1 MSSKRP
7 EKIWGLV
14 YNMMKSVNNDVPTI
28 LRTLDQVLSQKPT
41 FDVRFDHDSTI
52 PSSFVI
58 WLVNQLLTFTGRPL
72 SNRVRKQNVQLQKKL
87 LTFCCLHMPKLFE
100 TLLREY
106 GKTLSEFI
114 EVCYNSPNNN
124 NKSDTDLRTV
134 STFTSEDVQF
144 FKEIHS
150 KFVFEKISV
159 SLDMV
164 DLTMQCIVEV
174 LTHAMSISF
183 NIHRNL
189 FPEILTIVLEL
200 FLPSDTYTKLEC
212 LEFGV
217 KFFDNLNEFDQNL
230 TTDYGILFEYCQL
243 LWEHLPNWIGFGF
256 IDEYGLSQAIST
268 SLKLFKCEYKS
279 YLTDKVDS
287 GVLDGLAKSCEA
299 MLRTIIKDQDR
310 LGNRIELKTKIID
323 FILELHQRTG
333 CLLPQQSFLQL
344 IQSEHMIGK
353 LFATIEGKSAAS
365 SVLTKALKGPKDD
378 HPIVKNIL
386 NTIIDME
393 HKSLNAQQFKFH
405 LTSKNL
411 KDLQKKPIQ
420 SEVVFRCNDLKES
433 LEEFLRIM
441 KANTL
446 SSNEF
451 CNYVEI
457 CGLLLQS
464 TSLMEIIPEDLQI
477 TLIDLILFYLRH
489 HSKIKQ
495 KIQLNLPSVSRIED
509 NPIMVSLNALANVA
523 HHNLNTMASTYFH
536 KTVKEFICAMYPIC
550 QSEAIKS
557 KLNEKLLDFLANS
570 VISIK
575 LIVCHML
582 PVIVKNPMNPQILG
596 KIKSICCSALGSVYI
611 FKIPFKEEKFEYK
624 FLCEQCEKP
633 SYDDFT
639 EYLHSQSAILMQHP
653 SIGNSFEESAL
664 NFVLNSIGS
673 QNLFTS
679 RNGIFAINH
688 FSTSKLESQVLSNSH
703 LEPEI
708 IKALL
713 VRTSSNKEFPLLPKI
728 GTLILRKVH
737 NCLERNSDEEEQL
750 KILHLI
756 SVLANIDGI
765 PEIWLFHFFKMTF
778 FFMIC
783 CESGI
788 TNEAAK
794 CATEM
799 CANYGVEPMQLWYWY
814 KRECLSLVVD
824 LTTHVYLK
832 KGQGLLRTLNAL
844 VTMLGFL
851 CSQEFICKYYKILT
865 AMILPYC
872 VKEDRCKGLLVQL
885 SQATDNS
892 ISHILTASFLNIY
905 SHIYLNESA
914 EIGNKCID
922 LLVRCT
928 GSSLSS
934 LMHTDVRQTVS
945 EFLIFYNRKPEFVM
959 QAFSC
964 LILNKSSARESQA
977 NNNNR
982 TQSATTEE
990 FSIFIAERFL
1000 GVITYFETCLSDP
1013 NFEKSLKEDVLYSLG
1028 QIIRLVGAGHVTQS
1042 RYKIIAMLTSVISL
1056 DDKNLKAIGLKI
1068 WNTFLHIVD
1077 IQALGPSLS
1086 RIVVSLQPLLQTNEK
1101 EVDTIYKYLILE
1113 NGNLLGTYMPDLYFI
1128 EDMEVSIELKSF
1140 VRRQTEALFRTGKFE
1155 DLLKFYIKQIN
1166 NENLQVRI
1174 RALKYLKE
1182 FFIKNRTDLNTF
1194 IVGQTELNP
1203 LIEAVAEN
1211 LMNGCKHVDR
1221 TLQLISGKCLGELG
1235 AIDPSYMSPNYAKEQ
1250 KRFSLSIHTDSFAI
1264 TALTELC
1271 RAYQKNIKYVD
1282 NMSVAIQEILAIQ
1295 GVNPKDN
1302 KKMNVWEAIPVR
1314 MRHIM
1319 EPLLSSCYTV
1329 AQKGYKIKA
1338 HPVFGS
1344 SFCRT
1349 YEDWA
1354 FWWSWKV
1361 IEFVRD
1367 ADTKKLL
1374 CSFTPSIRK
1383 DNNMLELFL
1392 PYILLH
1398 SLQECSEEEM
1408 QLVYEEFQAVIKQA
1422 VNGGSNAVNRAAID
1436 TTLSK
1441 EICPTQA
1448 LRTSTQPP
1456 RDIHSQN
1463 VDDAC
1468 AKICFEQIDFLYRWT
1483 REWSRVSSSTAEAS
1497 NTQKEYGMVQKL
1509 LSKIDKCQLAKAN
1522 FNCGEYAR
1530 ALLFLELFIEDNKAT
1545 RLQENLSFLIEIYAE
1560 LLDPDSVEGAMHMKK
1575 TSLTLPEQILVNNI
1589 IDRPQENIACYEQI
1603 MIRPEQVQQE
1613 HVLGII
1619 NSYLRL
1625 DLPETVLNITS
1636 GLWEKLSER
1645 YTDDFFKECQFEPL
1659 LRLGCYDDI
1668 ERMLEDPVISKNP
1681 MMWNVQCAKAIRLF
1695 RKQDIE
1701 LTEFQAEMDE
1711 IRLNILSTLKTI
1723 GAEHYSY
1730 HKAYTEILKL
1740 QLLTDVEKNK
1750 SLVQFIVNE
1759 TDEAKC
1765 ILAVNEFFADWNAR
1779 LCFLQPTV
1787 RILEPLLCLRRNLLS
1802 ETKNL
1807 LNTVRGDVSVAINKC
1822 IDDEMGKLWIRS
1834 IQMNREAGGLQQAN
1848 LSIMKAEEYAPEAL
1862 FVEKAKLLWQ
1872 SGDQTKSLKLI
1883 SEKIS
1888 EIEANGNI
1896 PTQDISSRLLYS
1908 EAKFLQATYSAESMK
1923 ICAEQNLYY
1932 FKQAIAGN
1940 KNSEKCLVHL
1950 AQYLEKMYAAKS
1962 EAEQNSDAGKNMLF
1976 DIMGYYARSMKAGNE
1991 SMYQSMPRL
2000 LSIWFDFTSQ
2010 MGEND
2015 IPNMSIQHTC
2025 AKMTELVSKCCD
2037 LLPTYIFYS
2046 AFSQILSRIC
2056 HPSLAVFEVLKT
2068 IIILLLEKY
2077 PHQSLWMLLPVLK
2090 SSYTMRAKRC
2100 RLILSDKRLSKREI
2114 IKYVDD
2120 FNSLSE
2126 KLIQL
2131 TTKDTVGLGPSELNV
2146 RTLVP
2151 KLPKLFEDPN
2161 FSEILLP
2168 FDKYM
2173 QVTLLSGNRS
2183 GLGDDSIV
2191 TPSTTAVNPF
2201 PNKQIYI
2208 CGIKEDVVVL
2218 RSQALPKKISFLCSD
2233 GKEYT
2238 AMLKPKDDLRLDY
2251 RLMEFNALLKRYL
2264 RLDPQARQRRLHIR
2278 TYAAIPFNEDCGLIE
2293 WLPNL
2298 TALRVILMSIYRSR
2312 KLGIADKELRS
2323 FVLPKE
2329 EKLEKKKQV
2338 FNILLSR
2345 HPPVFH
2351 EWFIY
2356 QFSTPH
2362 NWYQA
2367 RSSYIKTI
2375 AVMSMVGYILG
2386 LGDRHGENILFDET
2400 NGESVHVDF
2409 NCLFNKGE
2417 SFNIPER
2424 VPFRLTQNMVH
2435 AMGPLGIEGLFRK
2448 CCEITLR
2455 VLQKQKK
2462 TLMSVLRPFVYDLSR
2477 LGKKT
2482 GNNIEKTDPQAMENV
2497 SRIEERLHGYVQ
2509 RRGANRMPLSTEGQV
2524 EFLINEAT
2532 DINNLA
2538 AMYAGWGPY
2547 L

>member
-28 LRTLDQVLSQKPT
+28 LKTLDQVLSQKPT
-41 FDVRFDHDSTI
+41 IDMRFDHDSII
-52 PSSFVI
+52 PRSFVI
-58 WLVNQLLTFTGRPL
+58 WLFNQLLTFTGRPL
-72 SNRVRKQNVQLQKKL
+72 GNRVLKQNVQLQKKL
-87 LTFCCLHMPKLFE
+87 LTFCCVHMPTLFE
-100 TLLREY
+100 ALLKEY
-106 GKTLSEFI
+106 RRTLSEFI
-114 EVCYNSPNNN
+114 EVCYNSSH
-124 NKSDTDLRTV
+124 KSDAEPRV
-134 STFTSEDVQF
+134 VGTFISEDDQF
-144 FKEIHS
+144 FKEIDS
-150 KFVFEKISV
+150 KFVFQKIS
-159 SLDMV
+159 LDPDMV
-164 DLTMQCIVEV
+164 DLTLQCIVEV
-174 LTHAMSISF
+174 LAHAMSISF
-183 NIHRNL
+183 NVHQNL
-189 FPEILTIVLEL
+189 FQEILKTVLEL

-217 KFFDNLNEFDQNL
+217 KFFGNLFELDPNL
-230 TTDYGILFEYCQL
+230 TIDYGILFEYCQL
-243 LWEHLPNWIGFGF
+243 VWENLPNWIGFGF
-256 IDEYGLSQAIST
+256 MDEYGLTQAIRT
-268 SLKLFKCEYKS
+268 SIKLFKCDYRT
-279 YLTDKVDS
+279 YLTDKVDADILES
-287 GVLDGLAKSCEA
+287 LSKSCEA
-299 MLRTIIKDQDR
+299 ILRTIIKDQDR
-310 LGNRIELKTKIID
+310 LGNRIELKSKIIE
-323 FILELHQRTG
+323 FMLELHQRTG
-333 CLLPQQSFLQL
+333 CLLPHQSFIHL
-344 IQSEHMIGK
+344 IQAEHQMGK
-353 LFATIEGKSAAS
+353 LFGAIQPSSTAS
-365 SVLTKALKGPKDD
+365 SVLTKALKGGKSG
-378 HPIVKNIL
+378 HLIVKNIL
-386 NTIIDME
+386 DTIIDME
-393 HKSLNAQQFKFH
+393 HKSINEKQSKAH
-405 LTSKNL
+405 LASQNL
-411 KDLQKKPIQ
+411 KDLQQKRVSSDI
-420 SEVVFRCNDLKES
+420 VFSCDNLQPS
-433 LEEFLRIM
+433 IEEFLRIM
-441 KANTL
+441 GTTTL
-446 SSNEF
+446 SSTEF
-451 CNYVEI
+451 CDYVQI
-457 CGLLLQS
+457 CGLFLQS
-464 TSLMEIIPEDLQI
+464 ASSIAIISSDLQI
-477 TLIDLILFYLRH
+477 ALIDVILFYLRH

-495 KIQLNLPSVSRIED
+495 KLHLEIPGISRIED
-509 NPIMVSLNALANVA
+509 KPISFSLDALASVS
-523 HHNLNTMASTYFH
+523 HQNLAEKAASYFH
-536 KTVKEFICAMYPIC
+536 KSVKEFICTMYPVC
-550 QSEAIKS
+550 QSEPIKAQ
-557 KLNEKLLDFLANS
+557 LNDRLLDFIANS

-582 PVIVKNPMNPQILG
+582 PAIVKGQMNSQILA
-596 KIKSICCSALGSVYI
+596 KIKCICCSALGSVYI
-611 FKIPFKEEKFEYK
+611 FKTRSNSQKLEYK
-624 FLCEQCEKP
+624 FLCVDCEKP
-633 SYDDFT
+633 SNEDFT
-639 EYLHSQSAILMQHP
+639 DYFQNKSAVLMQHLP
-653 SIGNSFEESAL
+653 VGNSFEETQL
-664 NFVLNSIGS
+664 NFVINSIGG
-673 QNLFTS
+673 QTLFTNKS
-679 RNGIFAINH
+679 GIFAINH
-688 FSTSKLESQVLSNSH
+688 FSTSKLEHQVLSNPH

-708 IKALL
+708 VKALL
-713 VRTSSNKEFPLLPKI
+713 MRTSSNKEFPLLEKVSV
-728 GTLILRKVH
+728 LVLRKVYDS
-737 NCLERNSDEEEQL
+737 LERGDEEQL
-750 KILHLI
+750 KVLHLI
-756 SVLANIDGI
+756 SVLANIEGI

-778 FFMIC
+778 FYMIC
-783 CESGI
+783 CETGVS
-788 TNEAAK
+788 NEAAK

-799 CANYGVEPMQLWYWY
+799 CANYGVEPMQLWLWY

-824 LTTHVYLK
+824 LVTHIYLK
-832 KGQGLLRTLNAL
+832 KGQGPVRTLNAL

-872 VKEDRCKGLLVQL
+872 VKEDRCKGLLVQI

-905 SHIYLNESA
+905 SHIYLNESP

-964 LILNKSSARESQA
+964 LLLNKSSRESQRSER
-977 NNNNR
+977 R
-982 TQSATTEE
+982 TQTATTEE
-990 FSIFIAERFL
+990 FAVFIAERFL

-1086 RIVVSLQPLLQTNEK
+1086 RIVVSLQPLLKTNEK

-1128 EDMEVSIELKSF
+1128 EDMEVSMELKSF
-1140 VRRQTEALFRTGKFE
+1140 VRRQTEALFRSGKFE

-1182 FFIKNRTDLNTF
+1182 FFIKHRADLNTF

-1203 LIEAVAEN
+1203 LIESVAEN

-1250 KRFSLSIHTDSFAI
+1250 KRFSLSIHTDAFAI

-1398 SLQECSEEEM
+1398 SLQECTEEEM
-1408 QLVYEEFQAVIKQA
+1408 QLVYEEFQAVIQQA
-1422 VNGGSNAVNRAAID
+1422 VNGGSNAANRAAID

-1441 EICPTQA
+1441 EIGPSQA
-1448 LRTSTQPP
+1448 LRTATQLPK
-1456 RDIHSQN
+1456 DIHSQN

-1483 REWSRVSSSTAEAS
+1483 REWSRVSSTTGEAS
-1497 NTQKEYGMVQKL
+1497 NTQKEYGMIQKL
-1509 LSKIDKCQLAKAN
+1509 LGKIDKSQLAKAN

-1530 ALLFLELFIEDNKAT
+1530 ALLFLELYIEDQKAT

-1681 MMWNVQCAKAIRLF
+1681 MMWNVQSAKAIRLF
-1695 RKQDIE
+1695 RNKEIQLSGFE
-1701 LTEFQAEMDE
+1701 AEMDE

-1740 QLLTDVEKNK
+1740 QLLTDIEKNK
-1750 SLVQFIVNE
+1750 SLVQFVVSE

-1765 ILAVNEFFADWNAR
+1765 IAAVNEFFSDWNAR

-1807 LNTVRGDVSVAINKC
+1807 LNTMKGDVSVGLNKC
-1822 IDDEMGKLWIRS
+1822 IDEEMGRLWIRS
-1834 IQMNREAGGLQQAN
+1834 IQMNRESGGLQQAN

-1862 FVEKAKLLWQ
+1862 FIEKAKLLWQ

-1883 SEKIS
+1883 SEKIR
-1888 EIEANGNI
+1888 EIESNGNI
-1896 PTQDISSRLLYS
+1896 PTQDKSQRLLYS

-1940 KNSEKCLVHL
+1940 KSSEKCLVHM

-1962 EAEQNSDAGKNMLF
+1962 DAEQNSESGKTMLF
-1976 DIMGYYARSMKAGNE
+1976 DIMGYYARAMKAGNE

-2010 MGEND
+2010 VGEND
-2015 IPNMSIQHTC
+2015 VPNMSIQQTC
-2025 AKMTELVSKCCD
+2025 AKMTELVSKCCEI
-2037 LLPTYIFYS
+2037 LPTYIFYS

-2077 PHQSLWMLLPVLK
+2077 PHQSLWTLLPVLK

-2100 RLILSDKRLSKREI
+2100 RLILSDKRLSKRET

-2131 TTKDTVGLGPSELNV
+2131 TTKDTVGLAQSDLNV

-2151 KLPKLFEDPN
+2151 KLPKLFEDPG

-2173 QVTLLSGNRS
+2173 QVTLLSANRS
-2183 GLGDDSIV
+2183 GQVDDSAASSV
-2191 TPSTTAVNPF
+2191 NATPVNPF

-2218 RSQALPKKISFLCSD
+2218 RSQALPKKIVFLCSD

-2298 TALRVILMSIYRSR
+2298 TALRVILMGIYRSR
-2312 KLGIADKELRS
+2312 KLGVADKELRS

-2448 CCEITLR
+2448 CCEITLT

-2462 TLMSVLRPFVYDLSR
+2462 TLMSVLKPFVYDLSR

-2538 AMYAGWGPY
+2538 TMYAGWGPY

>member
-1 MSSKRP
+1 MSTKRP

-41 FDVRFDHDSTI
+41 FDIRFDHDSII
-52 PSSFVI
+52 PRSFVI
-58 WLVNQLLTFTGRPL
+58 WLVNQLLTFSGRTL
-72 SNRVRKQNVQLQKKL
+72 GNRVRKQNVQLQKKL
-87 LTFCCLHMPKLFE
+87 LTFCCQHMPKLFE
-100 TLLREY
+100 DLLKEY
-106 GKTLSEFI
+106 TKTLQELI
-114 EVCYNSPNNN
+114 EVCYNTN
-124 NKSDTDLRTV
+124 DTSETEPKIV
-134 STFTSEDVQF
+134 STFITEDVQF
-144 FKEIHS
+144 FKEIDE
-150 KFVFEKISV
+150 KFIFQKFSV
-159 SLDMV
+159 TLDMV
-164 DLTMQCIVEV
+164 DLTMQCIIEV
-174 LTHAMSISF
+174 LSHAMDISF
-183 NIHRNL
+183 SIHRKI
-189 FPEILTIVLEL
+189 FEKILKVILDL
-200 FLPSDTYTKLEC
+200 FLPSDVYTKLEC
-212 LEFGV
+212 LDFGV
-217 KFFDNLNEFDQNL
+217 KFFNNCFKSNHEL
-230 TTDYGILFEYCQL
+230 TLDYGILFEYCQL
-243 LWEHLPNWIGFGF
+243 LWENLLTWIGFGF
-256 IDEYGLSQAIST
+256 VDEYGLSQAITT
-268 SLKLFKCEYKS
+268 SVELFKCDYKF
-279 YLTDKVDS
+279 YLVDQINS
-287 GVLDGLAKSCEA
+287 GILEGLSKSCEA
-299 MLRTIIKDQDR
+299 ILRTLIKNQDR
-310 LGNRIELKTKIID
+310 FGNRIELKTQIID
-323 FILELHQRTG
+323 FILDLNQTTG
-333 CLLPQQSFLQL
+333 CKFSQQAFLQL
-344 IQSEHMIGK
+344 IQSEHMIGR
-353 LFATIEGKSAAS
+353 LFGTVDGNATAS
-365 SVLTKALKGPKDD
+365 YVLVKALKESKDS
-378 HPIVKNIL
+378 HQIVKNIL
-386 NTIIDME
+386 QTIIDME
-393 HKSLNAQQFKFH
+393 HRALSEKQLKQLLESGRWKDIPTKSEIVF
-405 LTSKNL
+405 TC
-411 KDLQKKPIQ
+411 DGLQ
-420 SEVVFRCNDLKES
+420 ES
-433 LEEFLRIM
+433 LEEFVRLAQTNNI
-441 KANTL
+441 N
-446 SSNEF
+446 SNEF
-451 CNYVEI
+451 CDYVQI
-457 CGLLLQS
+457 CGLILQS
-464 TSLMEIIPEDLQI
+464 SSILSVISGELQI
-477 TLIDLILFYLRH
+477 TLIDLTLFYLRH
-489 HSKIKQ
+489 HSKIRQ
-495 KIQLNLPSVSRIED
+495 KLQLNVPSITRIED
-509 NPIMVSLNALANVA
+509 SIITMSLHSLANVS
-523 HHNLNTMASTYFH
+523 HQNLNPQSSSYFQ
-536 KTVKEFICAMYPIC
+536 KSVKEFICAMYPVC
-550 QSEAIKS
+550 QSEPIKS
-557 KLNEKLLDFLANS
+557 KLNESLLDFVANS
-570 VISIK
+570 VISLK
-575 LIVCHML
+575 LIIGHML
-582 PVIVKNPMNPQILG
+582 PVMVKGQITSEILS
-596 KIKSICCSALGSVYI
+596 KIKCICCSALGKVHV
-611 FKIPFKEEKFEYK
+611 FKFRSQNRKPEYE

-633 SYDDFT
+633 SFDKFT
-639 EYLHSQSAILMQHP
+639 EYLRNKSAILMQNSP
-653 SIGNSFEESAL
+653 IGNSFEESSF

-673 QNLFTS
+673 QILFTNKS
-679 RNGIFAINH
+679 GIFVINH
-688 FSTSKLESQVLSNSH
+688 FSTSKFESQVLSQSR
-703 LEPEI
+703 LEPSI

-713 VRTSSNKEFPLLPKI
+713 IRTSVNKEFPLLPKV
-728 GTLILRKVH
+728 GDLILQKIH
-737 NCLERNSDEEEQL
+737 DSLERSEEEQL
-750 KILHLI
+750 QVLHLI
-756 SVLANIDGI
+756 SVLANIEEI
-765 PEIWLFHFFKMTF
+765 PEIWLLHFFKMTF
-778 FFMIC
+778 IFMIRC
-783 CESGI
+783 DSAI
-788 TNEAAK
+788 SNEAAK

-799 CANYGVEPMQLWYWY
+799 CANYGVEPMQLWFWY

-824 LTTHVYLK
+824 LTTHVYLE
-832 KGQGLLRTLNAL
+832 KGQGLLRTLNEL
-844 VTMLGFL
+844 VTMLGFQ
-851 CSQEFICKYYKILT
+851 CSQEFICKYYKIIT

-872 VKEDRCKGLLVQL
+872 VKEDQCKGLLVQL

-905 SHIYLNESA
+905 SHIYLKESP

-964 LILNKSSARESQA
+964 LLLNKSQTSGTVNQ
-977 NNNNR
+977 R
-982 TQSATTEE
+982 TQTASTEE

-1000 GVITYFETCLSDP
+1000 GVITYFETCLSDT

-1056 DDKNLKAIGLKI
+1056 DNKNLKAIGLKI

-1086 RIVVSLQPLLQTNEK
+1086 RIVVSLQPLLETHEK
-1101 EVDTIYKYLILE
+1101 EVDIIYKFLILE
-1113 NGNLLGTYMPDLYFI
+1113 NGNLLSAYMPDLYFI
-1128 EDMEVSIELKSF
+1128 EDMEVSTELKSF
-1140 VRRQTEALFRTGKFE
+1140 VKRQTEVLFKAGKFE

-1182 FFIKNRTDLNTF
+1182 FFIKHRTDLNTY
-1194 IVGQTELNP
+1194 IVGQSELNP
-1203 LIEAVAEN
+1203 LIESVAEN

-1221 TLQLISGKCLGELG
+1221 TLQLVSGKCLGELG

-1271 RAYQKNIKYVD
+1271 RAYQKNIRYVD

-1354 FWWSWKV
+1354 FWWSWKI

-1398 SLQECSEEEM
+1398 SLQECTEDEM
-1408 QLVYEEFQAVIKQA
+1408 QLIYEEFQAVIQQA
-1422 VNGGSNAVNRAAID
+1422 VNGGGSNRSTAID
-1436 TTLSK
+1436 TSLPK

-1448 LRTSTQPP
+1448 LRTTPQCSNAV
-1456 RDIHSQN
+1456 HSQN

-1483 REWSRVSSSTAEAS
+1483 REWSRVSSTTADVS
-1497 NTQKEYGMVQKL
+1497 SSTQKEYGMVQKL

-1530 ALLFLELFIEDNKAT
+1530 ALFFLELYIEEDKAA
-1545 RLQENLSFLIEIYAE
+1545 RLQDNLSFLIEIYAE

-1575 TSLTLPEQILVNNI
+1575 TGLTLPEQILINNI

-1659 LRLGCYDDI
+1659 LRLGCYDDV
-1668 ERMLEDPVISKNP
+1668 EKMLEDPVISKNP
-1681 MMWNVQCAKAIRLF
+1681 MLWNVQCAKAIRLF
-1695 RKQDIE
+1695 RNQDIQ
-1701 LTEFQAEMDE
+1701 LNDFQTEMDE

-1750 SLVQFIVNE
+1750 SLVQFVVNE
-1759 TDEAKC
+1759 TDESKC
-1765 ILAVNEFFADWNAR
+1765 ISTVNEFFADWNAR

-1807 LNTVRGDVSVAINKC
+1807 LNTAKGREVSQSINKC
-1822 IDDEMGKLWIRS
+1822 IDDEVGKLWIRS
-1834 IQMNREAGGLQQAN
+1834 IQMNRESGGLQQAN

-1862 FVEKAKLLWQ
+1862 FIEKAKLLWQ

-1888 EIEANGNI
+1888 EIEANGSI
-1896 PTQDISSRLLYS
+1896 PSQDKTNRLLYS

-1940 KNSEKCLVHL
+1940 KNSEKCLVHM

-1962 EAEQNSDAGKNMLF
+1962 EADQNSDAGRSMLF
-1976 DIMGYYARSMKAGNE
+1976 EIMGYYARAMKAGNE

-2015 IPNMSIQHTC
+2015 VPSMPVQHTC
-2025 AKMTELVSKCCD
+2025 AKMTELVNKCCEI
-2037 LLPTYIFYS
+2037 LPTYIFYS

-2056 HPSLAVFEVLKT
+2056 HPSLAVFEILKT

-2077 PHQSLWMLLPVLK
+2077 PQQSLWMLLPVLK

-2100 RLILSDKRLSKREI
+2100 RLILSDKRLSKREV

-2131 TTKDTVGLGPSELNV
+2131 TTKDTVGMAQSELNV

-2173 QVTLLSGNRS
+2173 QVTLLNGNRS
-2183 GLGDDSIV
+2183 GQGDDTATDL
-2191 TPSTTAVNPF
+2191 TPVNPF
-2201 PNKQIYI
+2201 PNRQVYI
-2208 CGIKEDVVVL
+2208 CGIKEEVVIL

-2233 GKEYT
+2233 GKEYP

-2264 RLDPQARQRRLHIR
+2264 RLDPEARQRRLHIR

-2312 KLGIADKELRS
+2312 KLGITDKELRS

-2338 FNILLSR
+2338 FNVLLSR

-2356 QFSTPH
+2356 QFSAPH
-2362 NWYQA
+2362 NWNQA

-2417 SFNIPER
+2417 SFNIPEK

-2455 VLQKQKK
+2455 VLQNQKK
-2462 TLMSVLRPFVYDLSR
+2462 TLMSVLKPFVYDLSR

-2509 RRGANRMPLSTEGQV
+2509 RRGANRMPLSIEGQV

>member
-1 MSSKRP
+1 MNKMDSF
-7 EKIWGLV
+7 
-14 YNMMKSVNNDVPTI
+14 
-28 LRTLDQVLSQKPT
+28 SQKACKQVYQMLKLKNYDLSEIIEILERLLFQKHLFNKP
-41 FDVRFDHDSTI
+41 FDHEGDIARSFMVFLFNKLVF
-52 PSSFVI
+52 SSAKD
-58 WLVNQLLTFTGRPL
+58 LG
-72 SNRVRKQNVQLQKKL
+72 NRTRKLNILLQKKL
-87 LTFCCLHMPKLFE
+87 LSFCYQHSPKLFDE
-100 TLLREY
+100 ILEDYNQTLVSLMEIR
-106 GKTLSEFI
+106 
-114 EVCYNSPNNN
+114 C
-124 NKSDTDLRTV
+124 KSDYGLILV
-134 STFTSEDVQF
+134 TFTCDDIRGMKDIDESFEF
-144 FKEIHS
+144 GRTILR
-150 KFVFEKISV
+150 FEK
-159 SLDMV
+159 MGP
-164 DLTMQCIVEV
+164 TMLCLVEV
-174 LTHAMSISF
+174 LTYVVDLASQT
-183 NIHRNL
+183 HRSV
-189 FPEILTIVLEL
+189 FVEILRSLVESFRTLNC
-200 FLPSDTYTKLEC
+200 PTKLKA
-212 LEFGV
+212 LSYGTR
-217 KFFDNLNEFDQNL
+217 FFDNLFEFDENL
-230 TTDYGILFEYCQL
+230 TENYVALFEKCSQT
-243 LWEHLPNWIGFGF
+243 WDNLPNWIDCSFL
-256 IDEYGLSQAIST
+256 DENSHLHLTSISFE
-268 SLKLFKCEYKS
+268 LINCPYKNFVS
-279 YLTDKVDS
+279 SEADSRILTD
-287 GVLDGLAKSCEA
+287 LANSSEAIFHSLTKHEQRFGEKFKLKS
-299 MLRTIIKDQDR
+299 TIV
-310 LGNRIELKTKIID
+310 D
-323 FILELHQRTG
+323 FII
-333 CLLPQQSFLQL
+333 LLNES
-344 IQSEHMIGK
+344 SED
-353 LFATIEGKSAAS
+353 
-365 SVLTKALKGPKDD
+365 VLTLNLMDLFQND
-378 HPIVKNIL
+378 QQIVKILEFAMADQKMEFLEETKNIL
-386 NTIIDME
+386 IKKLKSNQTDYILIKRILSTISAAE
-393 HKSLNAQQFKFH
+393 HKALSKMQLNMYKSSMDPKEIIQFESPNSLQFDWKKIQEAVSVF
-405 LTSKNL
+405 LENNKLQNL
-411 KDLQKKPIQ
+411 NL
-420 SEVVFRCNDLKES
+420 
-433 LEEFLRIM
+433 
-441 KANTL
+441 
-446 SSNEF
+446 NEA
-451 CNYVEI
+451 CHCIEI
-457 CGLLLQS
+457 SGLLLS
-464 TSLMEIIPEDLQI
+464 TGIPLDISTTIISVK
-477 TLIDLILFYLRH
+477 LIDMILFYLQKCYISTSQINDDLPECQLIEKSLKALGNVAYHRLNYEARNYLH
-489 HSKIKQ
+489 FTITQILKRDNIDLVKMKLVEMVLDLLASGTIAMKEIVEYILPIICYCKEFDGSAKPARLIEENLVKIK
-495 KIQLNLPSVSRIED
+495 
-509 NPIMVSLNALANVA
+509 A
-523 HHNLNTMASTYFH
+523 
-536 KTVKEFICAMYPIC
+536 
-550 QSEAIKS
+550 
-557 KLNEKLLDFLANS
+557 
-570 VISIK
+570 
-575 LIVCHML
+575 
-582 PVIVKNPMNPQILG
+582 
-596 KIKSICCSALGSVYI
+596 ICCSALGNVYI
-611 FKIPFKEEKFEYK
+611 FKYRCANRNKFE
-624 FLCEQCEKP
+624 FLCDVCEKP
-633 SYDDFT
+633 NDEVFRYYF
-639 EYLHSQSAILMQHP
+639 EEKSAILMKHNKP
-653 SIGNSFEESAL
+653 PARRSMNESTFI
-664 NFVLNSIGS
+664 FVLNE
-673 QNLFTS
+673 L
-679 RNGIFAINH
+679 GIKIENP
-688 FSTSKLESQVLSNSH
+688 LLMNSC
-703 LEPEI
+703 LEPVL
-708 IKALL
+708 IKTLL
-713 VRTSSNKEFPLLPKI
+713 LRTFKNNKYPLLGKVGEVI
-728 GTLILRKVH
+728 LKAIKDSLEKGEIEKTKCLKLILVVSCIE
-737 NCLERNSDEEEQL
+737 NLPEQ
-750 KILHLI
+750 
-756 SVLANIDGI
+756 
-765 PEIWLFHFFKMTF
+765 WMFYFFKMTF
-778 FFMIC
+778 FFLIGC
-783 CESGI
+783 GATIE
-788 TNEAAK
+788 NEALK
-794 CATEM
+794 FGLEM
-799 CANYGVEPMQLWYWY
+799 CAYFKIKPIQLFNWY
-814 KRECLSLVVD
+814 RMESLTLIVDLVVHHYL
-824 LTTHVYLK
+824 LTG
-832 KGQGLLRTLNAL
+832 KGMMRLLNRL